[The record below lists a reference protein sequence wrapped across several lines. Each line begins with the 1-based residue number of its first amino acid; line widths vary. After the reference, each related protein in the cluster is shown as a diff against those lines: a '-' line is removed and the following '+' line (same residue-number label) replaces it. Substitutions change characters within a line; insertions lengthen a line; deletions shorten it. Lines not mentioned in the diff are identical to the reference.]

1 MDVWCDT
8 VSGELHAKLLDKP
21 PGGGLAVLLRAI
33 SVTTGVLAEVLV
45 GCRTP
50 GCLVSASDEP
60 AKLAMTELPHV
71 QQPQRLTTPGYE

>member
-1 MDVWCDT
+1 MRYGAGGIACET
-8 VSGELHAKLLDKP
+8 LDRP
-21 PGGGLAVLLRAI
+21 PGDGLAVLLGII
-33 SVTTGVLAEVLV
+33 SVTTGVLADVPV

-71 QQPQRLTTPGYE
+71 QQPQRLTTRGYE

>member
-1 MDVWCDT
+1 MDAWCDT

-21 PGGGLAVLLRAI
+21 PGGGLAVLLGAI

-60 AKLAMTELPHV
+60 AKLAHDRAATCATA
-71 QQPQRLTTPGYE
+71 TTSHDSRI